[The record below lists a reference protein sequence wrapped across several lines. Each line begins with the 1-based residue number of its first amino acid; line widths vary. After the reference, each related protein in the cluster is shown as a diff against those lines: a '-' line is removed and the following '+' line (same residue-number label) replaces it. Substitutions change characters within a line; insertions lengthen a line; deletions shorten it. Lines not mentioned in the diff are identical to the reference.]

1 MSVFAIGDTHLPGA
15 ANKPMDVFG
24 GAWDNYIEKL
34 KINWEKNVSDTDT
47 VVIAGDVS
55 WGMSFEEALCD
66 FELLARLPGRKV
78 IVKGNHDYWWDT
90 VSKMTRI
97 LNKRGICNFEFIY
110 NSCVSVENYALC
122 ATRGWCE
129 KKSEQ
134 DDKIIMR
141 EAGRLERS
149 LMCAP
154 NGLEKVVFMHYPP
167 VFDGGC
173 IEEFV
178 SVMQKYGVKRCF
190 YGHLHAASIKNAVR
204 GTHFGI
210 EFFLVSADA
219 IDFLPLKI

>member
-1 MSVFAIGDTHLPGA
+1 MSVFAIGDTHLSGA
-15 ANKPMDVFG
+15 VNKPMDVFG
-24 GAWDNYIEKL
+24 GAWDNYTEKL
-34 KINWEKNVSDTDT
+34 KCNWERTVSDTDT

-55 WGMSFEEALCD
+55 WAMSMREALCD
-66 FELLARLPGRKV
+66 FELLAGLPGRKV

-97 LNKRGICNFEFIY
+97 LNEHGIFGFEFIY
-110 NSCVSVENYALC
+110 NSCALTENYALC

-129 KKSEQ
+129 RKNEQ
-134 DDKIIMR
+134 DDKIIER

-154 NGLEKVVFMHYPP
+154 IGLEKVVFMHYPP
-167 VFDGGC
+167 VFEGGC

-178 SVMQKYGVKRCF
+178 AVMQKYGVKRCF

>member
-1 MSVFAIGDTHLPGA
+1 MSVFAIGDTHLSGA
-15 ANKPMDVFG
+15 VNKPMDVFG
-24 GAWDNYIEKL
+24 GAWENYTEKL
-34 KINWEKNVSDTDT
+34 KYNWEKNVSDTDT

-55 WGMSFEEALCD
+55 WGMSMDEALCD
-66 FELLARLPGRKV
+66 FEFLSRLPGRKI

-90 VSKMTRI
+90 VSKMTRM
-97 LNKRGICNFEFIY
+97 LNERGIFGFEFIY
-110 NSCVSVENYALC
+110 NSCVTAENYALC

-129 KKSEQ
+129 RQNEQ
-134 DDKIIMR
+134 DDKIITR

-149 LMCAP
+149 LKCAP
-154 NGLEKVVFMHYPP
+154 QGLEKVVFLHYPP
-167 VFDGGC
+167 IFEGGC
-173 IEEFV
+173 IDELV

-204 GTHFGI
+204 GVHSGI